1 MSTKRHAPAGFERS
15 GEHPP
20 VLPAFFYA
28 GVGLYVLSFFL
39 PAVQLGDIPLRGLVC
54 AWYALTFWRLPQ
66 ANYSHYSQLA
76 IFGGLINPLAA
87 LFIALRL
94 LHHAPRV
101 RAFLSVA
108 IVVFIPLT
116 WTAISRMGMG
126 IRIGQIA
133 WIAGLG
139 LLLFPGSQLWPSSSD
154 LRWPAVAAII
164 LLGWLGYSK
173 LSEQLIQPA
182 TEQDLF
188 LFDVGV
194 TFTSRDACQR
204 IHPYAEGHGD
214 DGPGY
219 EIRYLQSEC
228 YYFVAQATHVESFCE
243 HVRAVSV
250 GMKDGSKFTPRFC
263 KKQLTTPE
271 GQGTQISGARRLMQP
286 VDQPTNRLSGVRSSA
301 LVWTAD
307 SSGDESLRQM
317 MQAAGIGDQKVN
329 DFLFARNPYNN
340 STVQMYQQLR
350 KDVSF
355 LNRVNAGTSYDEPL
369 DLSKLRPANSL
380 EYLYQLVALDDDE
393 SELCGKLSPN
403 ATFQPPNEKPALLRS
418 RCYLSITMNR
428 RVPDFCSQLPS
439 AASGF
444 PLTPKYDS
452 REGCISV
459 AESYRR
465 ADFHGAM
472 LTYQGAPFPDQALL
486 PEALEQLGYD
496 LASLPV
502 TLEKP
507 TAAEYRE
514 YYLHLALAYESADR
528 AEFLRRVAQLA
539 PAAAT

>member
-1 MSTKRHAPAGFERS
+1 MSTKHPTPAGFECS
-15 GEHPP
+15 DEHPP
-20 VLPAFFYA
+20 VLPAIFYA

-39 PAVQLGDIPLRGLVC
+39 PAVQLGDVPFRGLVC

-66 ANYSHYSQLA
+66 AYYSQLA

-94 LHHAPRV
+94 LRHAPRV

-116 WTAISRMGMG
+116 WTAISRMSMG
-126 IRIGQIA
+126 IRIGHIA
-133 WIAGLG
+133 WIAGLV
-139 LLLFPGSQLWPSSSD
+139 LLLFPGSQIWPSLSD

-173 LSEQLIQPA
+173 FSEQPIQPA
-182 TEQDLF
+182 TERDLF

-194 TFTSRDACQR
+194 TYTSWDACQR

-228 YYFVAQATHVESFCE
+228 YYFVAQAMHVESFCE

-250 GMKDGSKFTPRFC
+250 GMKDGSKFTSRFC
-263 KKQLTTPE
+263 KKQLTTPR
-271 GQGTQISGARRLMQP
+271 GQGPQISGARSSLQL
-286 VDQPTNRLSGVRSSA
+286 VDQPTDSLSRLQGSA
-301 LVWTAD
+301 PVWTAD
-307 SSGDESLRQM
+307 PGGDESLREM
-317 MQAAGIGDQKVN
+317 MQAVGIGDGKVN
-329 DFLFARNPYNN
+329 DFLFARNPYSN
-340 STVQMYQQLR
+340 STVRMYQQLR

-355 LNRVNAGTSYDEPL
+355 LNRLKAGTTYDEPL
-369 DLSKLRPANSL
+369 DLNKLRPANSL
-380 EYLYQLVALDDDE
+380 EYLYQLVALDNDE
-393 SELCGKLSPN
+393 PELCGKLSPN
-403 ATFQPPNEKPALLRS
+403 ATFQPPHEEPALLRS

-428 RVPDFCSQLPS
+428 RAPVFCSQLPS
-439 AASGF
+439 AESGF

-465 ADFHGAM
+465 ADFRGGM
-472 LTYQGAPFPDQALL
+472 LGYHGAPFPDQALL
-486 PEALEQLGYD
+486 PEALGQLGYD

-507 TAAEYRE
+507 TAAEYRA
-514 YYLHLALAYESADR
+514 YYMHLALAYGSADR
-528 AEFLRRVAQLA
+528 AEFLRRVEQLA